1 MTADLT
7 DRIGRAA
14 LQVEVPWTPE
24 RAALV
29 LRGVHGRRRQQ
40 RRLRGLGAAVGVLAL
55 LVLGPRLVASL
66 RGRGAA
72 ATTQVASVQPAV
84 APQVSGELSLAERPV
99 MRLRDGSLVRPRGRA
114 SQVRV
119 REDRPGRTVVALT
132 GAAQFEVVHDPLRLF
147 RVETRGLAVEVLG
160 TQFVVEEH
168 GAGIRVAVQ
177 QGRVRVLWASH
188 YDEVGAGHSA
198 IFSPEQPAAQPTDA
212 DPESGPI
219 ASAPPPLMEPAP
231 LSARTPL
238 TEPTPLSART
248 PLAEPTPLSAR
259 TPLTEPTPLSAP
271 ATAPSPASSGLAHLP
286 PAVHP
291 GGRRAAPRP
300 PHALP
305 PSPTAEPP
313 AAEAAPATPSPTE
326 PESWQALAREGQF
339 EQAYSLAYGP
349 PATASGTHRAPPLL
363 REREVGPG
371 ELLLLADVA
380 RLSRHPADAVAPLS
394 RLLREQPAD
403 PRAPLAAFTLGRV
416 LLDELGRPRE
426 AAQSFLRVQE
436 LDPDGPLSQDA
447 LAREVE
453 AWSRAG
459 EGASARTRALH
470 YLQKYPSGRRL
481 RSVRHFGELL

>member
-1 MTADLT
+1 MTAELT

-29 LRGVHGRRRQQ
+29 LRGVHGRRRRQ
-40 RRLRGLGAAVGVLAL
+40 RRLRGLGAAAGVLAL
-55 LVLGPRLVASL
+55 VLLGPWLVVSL

-72 ATTQVASVQPAV
+72 PATRVASVQKA
-84 APQVSGELSLAERPV
+84 AEPQLGGELTAAERPL

-114 SQVRV
+114 SRVRV

-160 TQFVVEEH
+160 TRFVVEEH
-168 GAGIRVAVQ
+168 GAGIRVAVHE
-177 QGRVRVLWASH
+177 GRVRVLWASH
-188 YDEVGAGHSA
+188 YDEVGAGRSA
-198 IFSPEQPAAQPTDA
+198 VFLPEQPAAQPGDA
-212 DPESGPI
+212 DPEAGPV
-219 ASAPPPLMEPAP
+219 ASAPPPLAEPAPPSAPPAPPPPLMEPAP
-231 LSARTPL
+231 STPPPTVLSGAAHAAAAAHPGVRRASLRTPH
-238 TEPTPLSART
+238 TPPTS
-248 PLAEPTPLSAR
+248 S
-259 TPLTEPTPLSAP
+259 
-271 ATAPSPASSGLAHLP
+271 TAPLPAAAAVPAAPP
-286 PAVHP
+286 PA
-291 GGRRAAPRP
+291 
-300 PHALP
+300 
-305 PSPTAEPP
+305 
-313 AAEAAPATPSPTE
+313 E

-339 EQAYSLAYGP
+339 EQAYSLVYGP
-349 PATASGTHRAPPLL
+349 PATASGAHRTPPPLL
-363 REREVGPG
+363 REREGGPG

-380 RLSRHPADAVAPLS
+380 RLSRHPADAVAPLG
-394 RLLREQPAD
+394 RLLREHPAD

-470 YLQKYPSGRRL
+470 YLQKYPAGRRL

>member
-1 MTADLT
+1 MTADMT

-14 LQVEVPWTPE
+14 MRVEVPWTPE

-29 LRGVHGRRRQQ
+29 LRGVHGRRRRQ

-55 LVLGPRLVASL
+55 VLAGPWLVASL
-66 RGRGAA
+66 RGHGAPPA
-72 ATTQVASVQPAV
+72 ALVASVHEA
-84 APQVSGELSLAERPV
+84 APQVSGELSLAERPL

-160 TQFVVEEH
+160 TRFVVEEH

-198 IFSPEQPAAQPTDA
+198 VFLPEPPAAPPGDG
-212 DPESGPI
+212 DPESSPT
-219 ASAPPPLMEPAP
+219 ASAPP
-231 LSARTPL
+231 L
-238 TEPTPLSART
+238 TEPATPSVPVAV
-248 PLAEPTPLSAR
+248 PT
-259 TPLTEPTPLSAP
+259 
-271 ATAPSPASSGLAHLP
+271 ASSGLAHAAP
-286 PAVHP
+286 TTHP
-291 GGRRAAPRP
+291 GGRRAALRT
-300 PHALP
+300 PHAVS
-305 PSPTAEPP
+305 PSPAAPPP
-313 AAEAAPATPSPTE
+313 ATEVAPAAPPPAE
-326 PESWQALAREGQF
+326 PESWQALAHEGQF

-349 PATASGTHRAPPLL
+349 PATASGVHRTPPPLL

-380 RLSRHPADAVAPLS
+380 RLSRHPADAVAPLT
-394 RLLREQPAD
+394 RLLRERPAD

-459 EGASARTRALH
+459 EGASARARALH
-470 YLQKYPSGRRL
+470 YLQKYPTGRRL

>member
-1 MTADLT
+1 MTADMT

-14 LQVEVPWTPE
+14 MRVEVPWTPE

-29 LRGVHGRRRQQ
+29 LRGVHGRRRRQ

-55 LVLGPRLVASL
+55 VLAGPWLVASL
-66 RGRGAA
+66 RGHGAPPA
-72 ATTQVASVQPAV
+72 ALVASVHEA
-84 APQVSGELSLAERPV
+84 APQVSGELSLAERPL
-99 MRLRDGSLVRPRGRA
+99 MRLRDGSLVRPQGRA

-160 TQFVVEEH
+160 TRFVVEEH

-198 IFSPEQPAAQPTDA
+198 VFLPEPPAAPPGDG
-212 DPESGPI
+212 DPESSPT
-219 ASAPPPLMEPAP
+219 ASAPPLTEPAP
-231 LSARTPL
+231 P
-238 TEPTPLSART
+238 
-248 PLAEPTPLSAR
+248 
-259 TPLTEPTPLSAP
+259 SAP
-271 ATAPSPASSGLAHLP
+271 VAVPTASSGLAH
-286 PAVHP
+286 AASATHP
-291 GGRRAAPRP
+291 GGRRAALRT
-300 PHALP
+300 PHAVP
-305 PSPTAEPP
+305 PSPAAPPP
-313 AAEAAPATPSPTE
+313 ATEVAPAAPPPAE
-326 PESWQALAREGQF
+326 PESWQALAHEGQF

-349 PATASGTHRAPPLL
+349 PATASGAHRTPPPLL

-380 RLSRHPADAVAPLS
+380 RLSRHPADAVAPLT
-394 RLLREQPAD
+394 RLLRERPAD

-459 EGASARTRALH
+459 EGASARARALH
-470 YLQKYPSGRRL
+470 YLQKYPTGRRL